1 MEELKKAL
9 SEVYIIINSM
19 PIELTSK
26 IPDKFKETVENE
38 RDKTYQPDIDELVVK
53 NNMLPETVA
62 ILAMIYRDFLSSENE
77 IKE

>member
-1 MEELKKAL
+1 MEEFKKAL
-9 SEVYIIINSM
+9 SEVYIIIKAM

-26 IPDKFKETVENE
+26 IPDKLKETVENE